1 MNFDTVVLAEGVTTD
16 SRGAFTVVGL
26 NQRVIALRQLPTQVR
41 LTLLAIFSDEADDQQ
56 EGFASPARNIK
67 VAVTLRSPSGSVM
80 FAATSGPVP
89 QAPKQWQDLPGFGNF
104 IVDLPLVAETTGVHR
119 VEIDLEEDN
128 AVVDRA
134 AKRIYVVRA
143 STLNASTSDSTQA

>member
-1 MNFDTVVLAEGVTTD
+1 V
-16 SRGAFTVVGL
+16 
-26 NQRVIALRQLPTQVR
+26 
-41 LTLLAIFSDEADDQQ
+41 
-56 EGFASPARNIK
+56 
-67 VAVTLRSPSGSVM
+67 

-89 QAPKQWQDLPGFGNF
+89 QAPKQWHDLPGFDIF
-104 IVDLPLVAETTGVHR
+104 IVDLPLVAETTGVQR